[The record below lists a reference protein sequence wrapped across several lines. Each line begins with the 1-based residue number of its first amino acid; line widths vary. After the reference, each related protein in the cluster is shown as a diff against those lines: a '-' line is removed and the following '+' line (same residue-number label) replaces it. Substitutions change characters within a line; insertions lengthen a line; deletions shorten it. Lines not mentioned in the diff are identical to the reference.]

1 MKSRIENTPS
11 SSKLQ
16 STDSA
21 RAASVSTIDMLQSAV
36 RLHHQGHLEEAE
48 ALYNQILQLQPNH
61 FEVLQLLATIALQ
74 KSTSKGGR
82 ELQGID
88 LSKATGVS
96 TTDMLQS
103 AVTLHQQGKLGEA
116 EALYKRILQ
125 AEPANFEASQL
136 LAAIAVQKSNFI
148 DAIELFDKAIK
159 INTSHQ
165 SLLNSFGIVLHQL
178 KRYDEALFCY
188 NKAITLQP
196 NDLDIYSNRHNAFQ
210 ELKPG
215 EDPLQ
220 SGERFVESTP
230 EHADVYFNLGNLF
243 FDLKRY
249 DEALQSYDKAVASE
263 SDYAEAHYQRGAVLL
278 ELHRYEEALKSYDRA
293 IAVKPDYAD
302 ARAKREKLLKE
313 REHSKEASSSVDVK
327 KTVKQGKAAFDVKK
341 ILTVRGVIFLLIA
354 VFCLTPWASAPL
366 ALLLGLVVAQSIGHP
381 FLNFNHKV
389 TSLLLK
395 ASVVGLG
402 FGINFESAVKAG
414 SDGLLFT
421 ILSIAATLFIGA
433 LLGKLLK
440 VDKKTSYLISSGT
453 AICGGSAIAAIAPVI
468 DAEENQVSV
477 ALGTVFILN
486 SVALFLFPEV
496 GKLFHMTQH
505 QFGLW
510 SAIAIHDTSSVVG
523 AASKYGHESL
533 LIATTV
539 KLARSLW
546 IIPLALVSSMMFKK
560 KEQKSY
566 KIKAPWFIALFVG
579 ATIIHTYLP
588 QLQPFTRDVVPAAKA
603 GLTLTLFL
611 IGAGLSW
618 KVLKS
623 VGWPPLI
630 QGILTWAAISI
641 VTLLMVLG
649 VAL

>member
-1 MKSRIENTPS
+1 MTSRTQSTPS
-11 SSKLQ
+11 GSGLQ
-16 STDSA
+16 GTDSD

-61 FEVLQLLATIALQ
+61 FEVLQLLAAIALQ
-74 KSTSKGGR
+74 KSISKEGSV
-82 ELQGID
+82 LQGIE
-88 LSKATGVS
+88 LSGATGFS
-96 TTDMLQS
+96 TTDMLQT
-103 AVTLHQQGKLGEA
+103 AVTLHQQGRLGDA
-116 EALYKRILQ
+116 GALYKRILQ
-125 AEPANFEASQL
+125 SEPANFEARQL

-159 INTSHQ
+159 INSSHQ

-178 KRYDEALFCY
+178 KRYDEALLCY

-196 NDLDIYSNRHNAFQ
+196 NDLDIYSSRHNAFQ
-210 ELKPG
+210 ELKPEKDALG
-215 EDPLQ
+215 SSD
-220 SGERFVESTP
+220 RFVECTSDR
-230 EHADVYFNLGNLF
+230 ADTYFNRGNLF

-249 DEALQSYDKAVASE
+249 DEALQSYDKAVALE
-263 SDYAEAHYQRGAVLL
+263 SDYAEAYYQRGMVLL
-278 ELHRYEEALKSYDRA
+278 ALHRYEEALKSYERA
-293 IAVKPDYAD
+293 IAVKPDYAE
-302 ARAKREKLLKE
+302 ASATREKILKE
-313 REHSKEASSSVDVK
+313 RGEYKKASSSAEKEKSVK
-327 KTVKQGKAAFDVKK
+327 TGKVAFDVKK
-341 ILTVRGVIFLLIA
+341 ILSVRGIIFLLIT

-366 ALLLGLVVAQSIGHP
+366 ALLLGLVAAQLIGHP
-381 FLNFNHKV
+381 FLHLNHKV

-414 SDGLLFT
+414 SDGFLFT
-421 ILSIAATLFIGA
+421 ILSIAATLLIGA

-588 QLQPFTRDVVPAAKA
+588 QLQPFTREVVPAAKA
-603 GLTLTLFL
+603 GLTVTLFL

-630 QGILTWAAISI
+630 QGILTWIAISV

-649 VAL
+649 VAS

>member
-48 ALYNQILQLQPNH
+48 ALYNRILQLQPNH

-82 ELQGID
+82 ELQRID
-88 LSKATGVS
+88 ISRAHGVS

-103 AVTLHQQGKLGEA
+103 AVTLHHHGKLGEA
-116 EALYKRILQ
+116 EVIYKRILES
-125 AEPANFEASQL
+125 EPNNIEARQL
-136 LAAIAVQKSNFI
+136 LTAIAVQKSNFI

-165 SLLNSFGIVLHQL
+165 SLLNSFGVVLHQL
-178 KRYDEALFCY
+178 KRYDEALLCY
-188 NKAITLQP
+188 NKAIALLP
-196 NDLDIYSNRHNAFQ
+196 NELDIYSNNNRYQ
-210 ELKPG
+210 ELKPD
-215 EDPLQ
+215 EDALQ
-220 SGERFVESTP
+220 SSDRIVECTP
-230 EHADVYFNLGNLF
+230 EHADVYFNRGNLF

-249 DEALQSYDKAVASE
+249 DEALQSYDKAIALE
-263 SDYAEAHYQRGAVLL
+263 SDYAEAHYQRGVVLL
-278 ELHRYEEALKSYDRA
+278 ELHRYEEALKSYDSA

-302 ARAKREKLLKE
+302 ALAKREKLLKA
-313 REHSKEASSSVDVK
+313 REHSNEASSSVEVK

-354 VFCLTPWASAPL
+354 VFCLTPWASPPL
-366 ALLLGLVVAQSIGHP
+366 ALLLGLVAAQSIGHP